1 MIDHV
6 ERYESLAQ
14 PQKRGCA
21 TEAILTAAFAVYDLP
36 VLVPTADTEPYDLV
50 VEIAGRFRRIRCKTA
65 YRASPDTVAFETL
78 VTRSPGDGYHRRTDV
93 RSEFF
98 AVYDPINDFRY
109 LVPVA
114 DAPGGRMEIRVR
126 ETGPDGHVGVNWYEE
141 YLLGDQ
147 LERLCGR

>member
-36 VLVPTADTEPYDLV
+36 TLVPTADTQPYDLV
-50 VEIAGRFRRIRCKTA
+50 VEIAGRFCRIRCKTA
-65 YRASPDTVAFETL
+65 YRASPGTVAFETL
-78 VTRSPGDGYHRRTDV
+78 ATRSPGDGYQRRTDD

-98 AVYDPINDFRY
+98 AVYDPLNDYRY

-114 DAPGGRMEIRVR
+114 DAPGGRMEIRTR
-126 ETGPDGHVGVNWYEE
+126 ETKTDERVGVNWYEE
-141 YLLGDQ
+141 YLLGQQ
-147 LERLCGR
+147 LERLCDR